1 MVSGLGLRKGLTT
14 ALNAKL
20 QAALDALAVDDG
32 GGVRL
37 VAGVRECECAKREED
52 LFPRRAAPTRRC
64 ERHPNAARLL
74 IPTTRAAGSGSRPPQ
89 HSEHV
94 SIDHQEERRTA
105 LSAPLQRAPR

>member
-37 VAGVRECECAKREED
+37 VAGVRESGECAKREED
-52 LFPRRAAPTRRC
+52 LFRDAQPLLDAA
-64 ERHPNAARLL
+64 ND
-74 IPTTRAAGSGSRPPQ
+74 I
-89 HSEHV
+89 
-94 SIDHQEERRTA
+94 RTQ
-105 LSAPLQRAPR
+105 LDC